1 MSTPSPR
8 TIVWLFR
15 AAFSDWNEDRAS
27 RLAAALAYYA
37 TISLA
42 PLLIILLGVAG
53 LAFGPEA
60 AAGQLRGQIQDLIG
74 PQSAE
79 VVQEIIRNANIPTAG
94 IVSSV
99 LGIIILLL
107 GASGV
112 FGSLQDGLNTVWEV
126 TQKPDRGI
134 TGIIRDR
141 FLSLTMVL
149 GVGFLLLVSLVISA
163 LLAGLGEH
171 ISGILPLPLFLLNVI
186 NAAVSF
192 VVISLLFALIYK
204 VLPDVEIGWG
214 DVWIGA
220 TITSLLF
227 TIGKF
232 VIGLYLGR
240 SSLANAYGAAG
251 SLVIILIWIY
261 YSAQILFFGAELT
274 QVYANSFGSHI
285 RPASNALSVV
295 QNATAGEGD
304 LAS

>member
-1 MSTPSPR
+1 
-8 TIVWLFR
+8 
-15 AAFSDWNEDRAS
+15 
-27 RLAAALAYYA
+27 
-37 TISLA
+37 
-42 PLLIILLGVAG
+42 
-53 LAFGPEA
+53 
-60 AAGQLRGQIQDLIG
+60 
-74 PQSAE
+74 
-79 VVQEIIRNANIPTAG
+79 
-94 IVSSV
+94 
-99 LGIIILLL
+99 
-107 GASGV
+107 
-112 FGSLQDGLNTVWEV
+112 
-126 TQKPDRGI
+126 
-134 TGIIRDR
+134 
-141 FLSLTMVL
+141 MVL

>member
-1 MSTPSPR
+1 MLISSLR
-8 TIVWLFR
+8 TILELFKT
-15 AAFSDWNEDRAS
+15 AFSEWNEDHAS

-37 TISLA
+37 AVSLA
-42 PLLIILLGVAG
+42 PLLIILLGIAG
-53 LAFGPEA
+53 LAFGQEA

-79 VVQEIIRNANIPTAG
+79 VVQDIINYANMPAAG
-94 IVSSV
+94 IVSSAA
-99 LGIIILLL
+99 GIVVLLL

-112 FGSLQDGLNTVWEV
+112 FGALQDGLNAVWEV
-126 TQKPDRGI
+126 TPGPDRGI
-134 TGIIRDR
+134 IGIVRDR

-149 GVGFLLLVSLVISA
+149 GVGFLLLVSLVASA
-163 LLAGLGEH
+163 VLAGIGKYV
-171 ISGILPLPLFLLNVI
+171 SGALPLPLFLLNVI
-186 NAAVSF
+186 NAVVSF
-192 VVISLLFALIYK
+192 AVVAVLFALIYK
-204 VLPDVEIGWG
+204 VLPDVQIAWG

-274 QVYANSFGSHI
+274 QVYANKFGSRI
-285 RPASNALSVV
+285 RPAGNARSIVKGPTER
-295 QNATAGEGD
+295 NSG
-304 LAS
+304 S